1 MMFQNKTI
9 MSTDNFRDSF
19 TKREIRKMLIAVV
32 LVIVVCAAY
41 FLNLRSRIRTD
52 ADLRAHRILTQ
63 TGQAISSSMER
74 VETIANAMHRFAE
87 HALDNPD
94 EMYTISSYM
103 VESTMQVTSA
113 GIAFIENYYPEK
125 GRWFLAFAGYPSDSD
140 TLITKQLGGENHD
153 YLKMDWFQRGM
164 ESENG
169 VWSNPYF
176 DQDGVCGKMMTYA
189 QAIHDNTGRKVGVVA
204 VDFTLDS
211 LAAIVQSVKL
221 YPHSYSTLVSQSTG
235 EVVVGPSD
243 KDKIRGRYNTYTKNI
258 EGKNLML
265 TLTITNADMYRR
277 LHRATFAFFLLV
289 LVVFISF
296 FLIAH
301 SSLKNL
307 WQLGEERFK
316 NQHIEDELAI
326 ARKIQMSLMPSQIKG
341 EGLISQ
347 LDISG
352 FLQPARF
359 VGGDLY
365 DYYVRDNKLIFCIGD
380 ISGKGVPAA
389 MLMSISHSLFR
400 TVSAHVEDP
409 GRIVKAL
416 NDSVSDN
423 NPDCMF
429 LTLFLGVID
438 LDSKVLSYC
447 NAGHNPPFWIHKGQI
462 KFIDSE
468 PDMILGIETGIAYT
482 THQLQMST
490 GDTLFLYTDGLSE
503 AENMEKKLFG
513 EQRILEIAAGFDKI
527 SAEEQIGIMQRA
539 VQDFVGEAE
548 QSDDLTMLAIRFQR
562 CGDMLVLDNDIQELD
577 KLEPFLNDFFERN
590 KLDMS
595 HLPQM
600 DLALE
605 EAIANVIM
613 YAYPEGEKGTVEI
626 FLEMKEGLLQTCI
639 SDSGTPFNPLQQPEA
654 KLSNSI
660 EERPIGGLGIH
671 LIKEIMDEV
680 GYQHKDGKNM
690 LTMIRKI

>member
-1 MMFQNKTI
+1 
-9 MSTDNFRDSF
+9 MSTNNLRDAF
-19 TKREIRKMLIAVV
+19 AKREIRRMLIAAA
-32 LVIVVCAAY
+32 LVIVVCVVY
-41 FLNLRSRIRTD
+41 FLYVRNKIRTD
-52 ADLRAHRILTQ
+52 AESRAHRILTQ
-63 TGQAISSSMER
+63 TEHAIGSHMGR
-74 VETIANAMHRFAE
+74 VQTIADALHPFAE
-87 HALDNPD
+87 HALDDPD

-103 VESTMQVTSA
+103 VESTVQVTSA
-113 GIAFIENYYPEK
+113 GVAFIENYYPEK
-125 GRWFLAFAGYPSDSD
+125 GRWFLAYAGYPWDSD
-140 TLITKQLGGENHD
+140 TLVRKQLGGENHD
-153 YLKMDWFQRGM
+153 YFEMEWFQRGL
-164 ESENG
+164 ESDDG
-169 VWSNPYF
+169 VWSDPYF
-176 DQDGVCGKMMTYA
+176 DQGGGCGEMMTYA
-189 QAIHDNTGRKVGVVA
+189 RAIHDSTGRRVGVIA

-211 LAAIVQSVKL
+211 LAAIVQSAKL
-221 YPHSYSTLVSQSTG
+221 YPHSYCTLVSQSTE
-235 EVVVGPSD
+235 EVVVGPAD
-243 KDKIRGRYNTYTKNI
+243 KDKDRGRCHTYTEII

-265 TLTITNADMYRR
+265 TLVVPNADMYQR
-277 LHRATFAFFLLV
+277 LHKASLAFSLLV
-289 LVVFISF
+289 LVIFISIS
-296 FLIAH
+296 LIAH
-301 SSLKNL
+301 SLLKNL
-307 WQLGEERFK
+307 WRLGEERLK

-341 EGLISQ
+341 EGLVSQ

-400 TVSAHVEDP
+400 TVSAHVVDP
-409 GRIVKAL
+409 GRIVNTL
-416 NDSVSDN
+416 NDSISDN

-447 NAGHNPPFWIHKGQI
+447 NAGHNPPVWIHDGQA

-468 PDMILGIETGIAYT
+468 PDMILGIETGISYT
-482 THQLQMST
+482 THQLQMNA

-503 AENMEKKLFG
+503 AENVWKKLFG
-513 EQRILEIAAGFDKI
+513 EQRILETAAGFDKI
-527 SAEEQIGIMQRA
+527 SAEEQIGMMQHA
-539 VQDFVGEAE
+539 VRDFVGEAE
-548 QSDDLTMLAIRFQR
+548 QSDDLTMLAIRFQS
-562 CGDMLVLDNDIQELD
+562 CDNSLVLENDIQEMD

-595 HLPQM
+595 LLPQM

-613 YAYPEGEKGTVEI
+613 YAYPEGERGTVEI
-626 FLEMKEGLLQTCI
+626 CLEKKENLLQTRI
-639 SDSGTPFNPLQQPEA
+639 SDAGMPFNPLQQPEA
-654 KLSNSI
+654 KLASSI

-680 GYQHKDGKNM
+680 VYQYKNGKNM

>member
-1 MMFQNKTI
+1 MP
-9 MSTDNFRDSF
+9 TDNFKNSF
-19 TKREIRKMLIAVV
+19 AKREIRKMLVAAV
-32 LVIVVCAAY
+32 LVIVVCSAY
-41 FLNLRSRIRTD
+41 FLYLRYRIRTD
-52 ADLRAHRILTQ
+52 ADMRAHRMLTQ
-63 TGQAISSSMER
+63 AGKAISSRMGR
-74 VETIANAMHRFAE
+74 VETIADAMHPFAE
-87 HALDNPD
+87 HSLDDPD

-103 VESTMQVTSA
+103 VESTLQVTSA
-113 GIAFIENYYPEK
+113 GVAFIENYYPEK
-125 GRWFLAFAGYPSDSD
+125 GRWFLAYAGYPWDSD
-140 TLITKQLGGENHD
+140 TLVTKQLGGENHD
-153 YLKMDWFQRGM
+153 YFKMEWFQRGL
-164 ESENG
+164 ESDNG
-169 VWSNPYF
+169 AWSDPYF
-176 DQDGVCGKMMTYA
+176 DQGGGCGEMMTYA
-189 QAIHDNTGRKVGVVA
+189 RAIHDSTGRKVGVVA

-211 LAAIVQSVKL
+211 LAAIVHSMQL
-221 YPHSYSTLVSQSTG
+221 YPHSYCTLVSLSTD
-235 EVVVGPSD
+235 EVIVGPSD
-243 KDKIRGRYNTYTKNI
+243 EDKAKGRCYLYTEII

-265 TLTITNADMYRR
+265 TLTITNADMYHR
-277 LHRATFAFFLLV
+277 LHRATLAFFLLV
-289 LVVFISF
+289 LVIFISIS
-296 FLIAH
+296 LIAH
-301 SSLKNL
+301 SFLKNL
-307 WQLGEERFK
+307 WQLGEERLK

-341 EGLISQ
+341 EGLISK

-438 LDSKVLSYC
+438 LESKVLSFC
-447 NAGHNPPFWIHKGQI
+447 NAGHNPPVWIHNGKAE
-462 KFIDSE
+462 FIESE
-468 PDMILGIETGIAYT
+468 PDMILGIETGISYT
-482 THQLQMST
+482 THQLQMNA

-503 AENMEKKLFG
+503 AENVWKNLFG
-513 EQRILEIAAGFDKI
+513 EQRILETAAGFDKI
-527 SAEEQIGIMQRA
+527 SAEEQIGMMQHA
-539 VQDFVGEAE
+539 VRDFVGEAE
-548 QSDDLTMLAIRFQR
+548 QSDDLTMLAIRFQS
-562 CGDMLVLDNDIQELD
+562 CDNSLVLENDIQEMD

-595 HLPQM
+595 LLPQM

-613 YAYPEGEKGTVEI
+613 YAYPEGQRGTVEI
-626 FLEMKEGLLQTCI
+626 ALEMKEGHLQTCV
-639 SDSGTPFNPLQQPEA
+639 SDAGTPFNPLQQPDA
-654 KLSNSI
+654 KLSSSI

-680 GYQHKDGKNM
+680 VYQYKDGKNI

>member
-1 MMFQNKTI
+1 MP
-9 MSTDNFRDSF
+9 TDNFKNSF
-19 TKREIRKMLIAVV
+19 AKREIRKMLVAAV
-32 LVIVVCAAY
+32 LVIVVCSAY
-41 FLNLRSRIRTD
+41 FLYLRYRIRTD
-52 ADLRAHRILTQ
+52 ADMRAHRMLTQ
-63 TGQAISSSMER
+63 AGKAISSRMGR
-74 VETIANAMHRFAE
+74 VETIADAMHPFAE
-87 HALDNPD
+87 HSLDDPD

-103 VESTMQVTSA
+103 VESTLQVTSA
-113 GIAFIENYYPEK
+113 GVAFIENYYPEK
-125 GRWFLAFAGYPSDSD
+125 GRWFLAYAGYPWDSD
-140 TLITKQLGGENHD
+140 TLVTKQLGGENHD
-153 YLKMDWFQRGM
+153 YFKMEWFQRGL
-164 ESENG
+164 ESDNG
-169 VWSNPYF
+169 AWSDPYF
-176 DQDGVCGKMMTYA
+176 DQGGGCGEMMTYA
-189 QAIHDNTGRKVGVVA
+189 RAIHDSTGRKVGVVA

-211 LAAIVQSVKL
+211 LAAIVHSMQL
-221 YPHSYSTLVSQSTG
+221 YPHSYCTLVSLSTD
-235 EVVVGPSD
+235 EVIVGPSD
-243 KDKIRGRYNTYTKNI
+243 EDKARGRCYLYTEII

-265 TLTITNADMYRR
+265 TLTITNADMYHR
-277 LHRATFAFFLLV
+277 LHRATLAFFLLV
-289 LVVFISF
+289 LVIFISIS
-296 FLIAH
+296 LIAH
-301 SSLKNL
+301 SLLKNL
-307 WQLGEERFK
+307 WQLGEEKLK

-341 EGLISQ
+341 EGLISK

-400 TVSAHVEDP
+400 TVSAHVIDP
-409 GRIVKAL
+409 GRIVNAL
-416 NDSVSDN
+416 NDSISDN

-438 LDSKVLSYC
+438 LESNVLSYC
-447 NAGHNPPFWIHKGQI
+447 NAGHNPPVWIHNGKAE
-462 KFIDSE
+462 FIESE
-468 PDMILGIETGIAYT
+468 PDMILGIETGVDYN
-482 THQLQMST
+482 THQLQMND

-503 AENMEKKLFG
+503 AENVWKKLFG
-513 EQRILEIAAGFDKI
+513 EQRILETAAGFDKI
-527 SAEEQIGIMQRA
+527 SAEEQIGMMQHA
-539 VQDFVGEAE
+539 VRDFVGEAE
-548 QSDDLTMLAIRFQR
+548 QSDDLTMLAISFRS
-562 CGDMLVLDNDIQELD
+562 CGDILVLDNDIQEMD

-595 HLPQM
+595 LLPQM

-613 YAYPEGEKGTVEI
+613 YAYPEGERGTVEI
-626 FLEMKEGLLQTCI
+626 CLEKKENLLQTRI
-639 SDSGTPFNPLQQPEA
+639 SDAGMPFNPLQQPEA
-654 KLSNSI
+654 KLASSI

-680 GYQHKDGKNM
+680 EYQHKDGKNM

>member
-1 MMFQNKTI
+1 MP
-9 MSTDNFRDSF
+9 TDNSKNSF
-19 TKREIRKMLIAVV
+19 AKREIRKMLVAAV
-32 LVIVVCAAY
+32 LVIVVCSAY
-41 FLNLRSRIRTD
+41 FLYLRYRIRTD
-52 ADLRAHRILTQ
+52 ADMRAHRMLTQ
-63 TGQAISSSMER
+63 AGKAISSRMGR
-74 VETIANAMHRFAE
+74 VETIADAMHPFAE
-87 HALDNPD
+87 HSLDDPD

-103 VESTMQVTSA
+103 VESTLQVTSA
-113 GIAFIENYYPEK
+113 GVAFIENYYPEK
-125 GRWFLAFAGYPSDSD
+125 GRWFLAYAGYPWDSD
-140 TLITKQLGGENHD
+140 TLVTKQLGGENHD
-153 YLKMDWFQRGM
+153 YFKMEWFQRGL
-164 ESENG
+164 ESDNG
-169 VWSNPYF
+169 AWSDPYF
-176 DQDGVCGKMMTYA
+176 DQGGGCGEMMTYA
-189 QAIHDNTGRKVGVVA
+189 RAIHDSTGRKVGVVA

-211 LAAIVQSVKL
+211 LAAIVHSMQL
-221 YPHSYSTLVSQSTG
+221 YPHSYCTLVSLSTD
-235 EVVVGPSD
+235 EVIVGPSD
-243 KDKIRGRYNTYTKNI
+243 EDKARGRCYLYTEII

-265 TLTITNADMYRR
+265 TLTITNADMYHR
-277 LHRATFAFFLLV
+277 LHRATLAFFLLV
-289 LVVFISF
+289 LVIFISIS
-296 FLIAH
+296 LIAH
-301 SSLKNL
+301 SLLKNL
-307 WQLGEERFK
+307 WQLGEEKLK

-341 EGLISQ
+341 EGLISK

-400 TVSAHVEDP
+400 TVSAHVIDP
-409 GRIVKAL
+409 GRIVNAL
-416 NDSVSDN
+416 NDSISDN

-438 LDSKVLSYC
+438 LESNVLSYC
-447 NAGHNPPFWIHKGQI
+447 NAGHNPPVWIHDGQA

-468 PDMILGIETGIAYT
+468 PDMILGIETGVDYN
-482 THQLQMST
+482 THQLQMND

-503 AENMEKKLFG
+503 AENVWKKLFG
-513 EQRILEIAAGFDKI
+513 EQRILETAAGFDKI
-527 SAEEQIGIMQRA
+527 SAEEQIGMMQHA
-539 VQDFVGEAE
+539 VRDFVGEAE
-548 QSDDLTMLAIRFQR
+548 QSDDLTMLAIRFQS
-562 CGDMLVLDNDIQELD
+562 CDNSLVLENDIQEMD

-595 HLPQM
+595 LLPQM

-613 YAYPEGEKGTVEI
+613 YAYPEGERGTVEI
-626 FLEMKEGLLQTCI
+626 CLEKKENLLQTRI
-639 SDSGTPFNPLQQPEA
+639 SDAGMPFNPLQQPEA
-654 KLSNSI
+654 KLASSI

-680 GYQHKDGKNM
+680 EYQHKDGKNM